1 MIKFKFRKNFLY
13 ALAVYVFSYIR
24 KTIVILIEKIYGF
37 SMPYLYL
44 FMMNLGQI
52 SGGGLIYAFHII
64 TWEKKKEV
72 QYSDSGLELIHNETL
87 IEAKD
92 GKFKILLLIFFAA
105 YLDFVEFIIEELT
118 IPYISG
124 NISPTIDS
132 RLGCLSTISSSLVC
146 TYALRFKVGKHHKIS
161 LFILGLC
168 LVLTIILEL
177 IFNWNDITLNRF
189 ILAHFLVCIFLIN
202 VTFTD
207 CIERYLADYNYIN
220 PFIIIM
226 AEGIMELIMSSFLS
240 IGKSPFKEMKKQYEK
255 NDLGK
260 FILLIFFLF
269 LYLVLSACLNAYKVY
284 CNVVYSP
291 MMRSLMDFFLNPFLN
306 IYFFVLEDDFQKN
319 FLYFFICEIIC
330 LIVDFF
336 SCVYNEY
343 ITIFYLGLEHDTK
356 DQITERGIKTEMV
369 DLEYNAEEDIISEDN
384 VS

>member
-132 RLGCLSTISSSLVC
+132 RLGCLSTIASSLVC

-161 LFILGLC
+161 LIILGLC

-177 IFNWNDITLNRF
+177 IFNWNDISLDRF
-189 ILAHFLVCIFLIN
+189 IIAHFLVCIFLIN

-207 CIERYLADYNYIN
+207 CIERYLADYNYLN

-226 AEGIMELIMSSFLS
+226 AEGINLLLR
-240 IGKSPFKEMKKQYEK
+240 KLK
-255 NDLGK
+255 NNMRK
-260 FILLIFFLF
+260 MILENLF
-269 LYLVLSACLNAYKVY
+269 Y
-284 CNVVYSP
+284 
-291 MMRSLMDFFLNPFLN
+291 
-306 IYFFVLEDDFQKN
+306 
-319 FLYFFICEIIC
+319 LYFFY
-330 LIVDFF
+330 F
-336 SCVYNEY
+336 Y
-343 ITIFYLGLEHDTK
+343 I
-356 DQITERGIKTEMV
+356 
-369 DLEYNAEEDIISEDN
+369 
-384 VS
+384 

>member
-132 RLGCLSTISSSLVC
+132 RLGCLSTIASSLVC

-161 LFILGLC
+161 LIILGLC

-177 IFNWNDITLNRF
+177 IFNWNDISLDRF
-189 ILAHFLVCIFLIN
+189 IIAHFLVCIFLIN

-207 CIERYLADYNYIN
+207 CIERYLADYNYLN

-226 AEGIMELIMSSFLS
+226 AEGIMEIIMSSFLS

-255 NDLGK
+255 DVPGK